1 MRIRQE
7 GQYSRPLGCCC
18 FPHRKECWTP
28 WEGVRHIHWRSLGS
42 RRMKEHRIRAVYCQ
56 NLTIEQSAISVTT
69 YRRRHSI
76 ATGRCAV
83 LAAVLATRLSAALT
97 TPLSAR
103 LYALGLSAPGSA
115 ISLAQIQRLLPCR
128 PSARLP
134 RSLLLPSQS
143 PHQALHQKFLNH
155 RPLLARRLR
164 PSRCHLQAQLPTC
177 QRRRPST
184 LPS

>member
-28 WEGVRHIHWRSLGS
+28 REGVRHIHWRSLGS
-42 RRMKEHRIRAVYCQ
+42 RRMKEHRIRPVYCQ
-56 NLTIEQSAISVTT
+56 NLTIEQLAISVTT

-115 ISLAQIQRLLPCR
+115 ISLV
-128 PSARLP
+128 SAVATSAMGSSVDSAHKGHHRE
-134 RSLLLPSQS
+134 RVS
-143 PHQALHQKFLNH
+143 HFALDGDFLFVSKLIKSVVRN
-155 RPLLARRLR
+155 
-164 PSRCHLQAQLPTC
+164 
-177 QRRRPST
+177 
-184 LPS
+184 

>member
-7 GQYSRPLGCCC
+7 GQCSRPLGRCC

-28 WEGVRHIHWRSLGS
+28 REGVRHIHWRLLES
-42 RRMKEHRIRAVYCQ
+42 RRMKEHRIRPVYCQ
-56 NLTIEQSAISVTT
+56 NLTIEQLAISVTT

-76 ATGRCAV
+76 AAGRCAV

-115 ISLAQIQRLLPCR
+115 ISLV
-128 PSARLP
+128 SAVATSAMGSSVDSAHKGHHRE
-134 RSLLLPSQS
+134 RVS
-143 PHQALHQKFLNH
+143 HFALDGDFLFVSKLIKSEVRN
-155 RPLLARRLR
+155 
-164 PSRCHLQAQLPTC
+164 
-177 QRRRPST
+177 
-184 LPS
+184 